1 MEGQITILHL
11 SDIHFKWKKIETFR
25 EDVEEKMIDTIK
37 AHLDNIHS
45 ELDFVAVT
53 GDIAFSGKGDE
64 YEKAKN
70 FFVGIKV
77 RRIYWAVWLCHL
89 YPAAPGCC

>member
-53 GDIAFSGKGDE
+53 GDIAFSGKKERGQV
-64 YEKAKN
+64 KTMAKWR
-70 FFVGIKV
+70 VE
-77 RRIYWAVWLCHL
+77 RIV
-89 YPAAPGCC
+89 